1 MIIFMKNR
9 LMKYVII
16 FSMMHC
22 ISIIFYMHIRFCE
35 SNGCH
40 DYATLSYSFILK
52 KCKMSDLYIIRGL
65 LYIPRLTYDKAL
77 YEETFNRIQNNA
89 IYLLNEH
96 KYSEYNIIFQY
107 YLLLLSFIFIIFY
120 IVIFQLLWNQIH
132 CFIIITN
139 IILHFLM

>member
-1 MIIFMKNR
+1 
-9 LMKYVII
+9 
-16 FSMMHC
+16 
-22 ISIIFYMHIRFCE
+22 
-35 SNGCH
+35 
-40 DYATLSYSFILK
+40 
-52 KCKMSDLYIIRGL
+52 MSDLYIIRGL

-96 KYSEYNIIFQY
+96 KYSEYNIIVQY